1 MTIDTF
7 AIDTIERYPNLAK
20 NKIPF
25 INTEVNS
32 NEIRI
37 LKAITKQV
45 FHQTK
50 ITENI
55 HLITYMKQ
63 QQLLETINFLQAEG
77 ITNPEIGIVLGT
89 GLGKLVNEISI
100 EKEIPYSNI
109 PNFPVATVEFHSG
122 KLIYGEL
129 SGKKV
134 LVMAGRFHLYE
145 GYNAWEVTYGIRT
158 LHGLGIK
165 NLLISN
171 AAGAINLSYKKGDLM
186 LIEDHINLQGS
197 SPLAFKGANAFGNI
211 FADMLEPY
219 SKEINTKMLTVAKKQ
234 NIQLHTGIY
243 TSVLGPQLETRA
255 EYRMLQI
262 FETDAVGM
270 STVPEVIVAKQLNLP
285 CAAISV
291 LTDECD
297 PKNLQPVDI
306 AEIIAIA
313 GKAEPKMIAL
323 FKGVIEML

>member
-1 MTIDTF
+1 MNKQNQLNETIDF
-7 AIDTIERYPNLAK
+7 LK
-20 NKIPF
+20 
-25 INTEVNS
+25 S
-32 NEIRI
+32 NEI
-37 LKAITKQV
+37 
-45 FHQTK
+45 
-50 ITENI
+50 E
-55 HLITYMKQ
+55 
-63 QQLLETINFLQAEG
+63 
-77 ITNPEIGIVLGT
+77 NPELGIVLGT
-89 GLGKLVNEISI
+89 GLGKLVDEISI
-100 EKEIPYSNI
+100 EKEIAYSNI
-109 PNFPVATVEFHSG
+109 PNFPTATVEFHSG

-134 LVMAGRFHLYE
+134 VVMSGRFHLYE
-145 GYNAWEVTYGIRT
+145 GYNLWEVTYGIRT
-158 LHGLGIK
+158 MHGLGIK

-171 AAGAINLSYKKGDLM
+171 AAGAINLNYKKGDLM

-197 SPLAFKGANAFGNI
+197 SPLAFKGANTFGNI

-219 SKEINTKMLTVAKKQ
+219 SKNINSKLKAIAKK
-234 NIQLHTGIY
+234 NSIQLHEGVY
-243 TSVLGPQLETRA
+243 ASVVGPQLETRA

-262 FETDAVGM
+262 LETDAVGM

-313 GKAEPKMIAL
+313 GEAEPKMITL
-323 FKGVIEML
+323 FKEVLKEI